1 MKVGV
6 GVGVSGWRVGGGWV
20 VGRKA
25 YCEGMCVRSDGLHN
39 GHCQCRMPS
48 VVLSPRFYSCHTAVA
63 STITPPPHPHPGVHL
78 ISQHT
83 HLSRSSR
90 LSLPLLTKLFAD
102 IPHTCDA
109 ALRCSNDGRVGGA
122 LAIEAGLN
130 PTRPWQARGKHSDD
144 SRVGCSGHWRVK
156 RAGKRGGVYE
166 ISFSST
172 ISNWV
177 MEPR

>member
-1 MKVGV
+1 M
-6 GVGVSGWRVGGGWV
+6 VGGWCA
-20 VGRKA
+20 GRPIVKA
-25 YCEGMCVRSDGLHN
+25 SVFGPTAYSIGLLN
-39 GHCQCRMPS
+39 AACP
-48 VVLSPRFYSCHTAVA
+48 LSFDARNDNSNHTAVA

-78 ISQHT
+78 TSQHT

-109 ALRCSNDGRVGGA
+109 ATRCSNDGRVGGA

-144 SRVGCSGHWRVK
+144 SRVGCSGHMLREG
-156 RAGKRGGVYE
+156 AGKRGGDL
-166 ISFSST
+166 
-172 ISNWV
+172 
-177 MEPR
+177 